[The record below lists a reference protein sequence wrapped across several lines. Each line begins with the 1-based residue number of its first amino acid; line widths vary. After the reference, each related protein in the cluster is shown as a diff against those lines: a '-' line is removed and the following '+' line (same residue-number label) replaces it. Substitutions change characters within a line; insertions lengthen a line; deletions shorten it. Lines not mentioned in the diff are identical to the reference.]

1 MSFDENSVGFVD
13 DSNGNDLNY
22 TNRRGGIDE
31 RGFALGELEPEVV
44 DVLGAGFDAPGG
56 ERVGGQSGFEPVGE
70 GLWVGEVVRLGF
82 GGLGREGH
90 GGNLEK
96 ATRV

>member
-31 RGFALGELEPEVV
+31 RGFALSELEPEVV
-44 DVLGAGFDAPGG
+44 DVFGVGFDTLGG
-56 ERVGGQSGFEPVGE
+56 ERVGGQSG
-70 GLWVGEVVRLGF
+70 LSQ
-82 GGLGREGH
+82 
-90 GGNLEK
+90 
-96 ATRV
+96 